1 MIDLP
6 SDYNFNLLTAVPA
19 KTGHTRLHCFKTL
32 QLSQSR
38 EHCLKCQ
45 LWALGRTSFKLGYP
59 ISAKRSAL
67 FAKYCLLNL
76 DKNKTVLTVFDVIEK
91 RQKSAAFR
99 LFTDIIVAK
108 PKVNIH
114 SKIQSLFQL
123 RSASFCF
130 YSFHEP
136 SYSLLFWCILAL
148 PRFSISRLHCMPG
161 NSQNFWQ
168 HSILPPLFHI

>member
-1 MIDLP
+1 M
-6 SDYNFNLLTAVPA
+6 
-19 KTGHTRLHCFKTL
+19 

-45 LWALGRTSFKLGYP
+45 LWALSRTSFKLGYP
-59 ISAKRSAL
+59 INAKKVSAFCKIL
-67 FAKYCLLNL
+67 PFEFGQEQNCL
-76 DKNKTVLTVFDVIEK
+76 DRFWRHAT
-91 RQKSAAFR
+91 FR

-123 RSASFCF
+123 RSASFCS

-148 PRFSISRLHCMPG
+148 PRFSISRLHCMPR

-168 HSILPPLFHI
+168 RSFLPPLFDI